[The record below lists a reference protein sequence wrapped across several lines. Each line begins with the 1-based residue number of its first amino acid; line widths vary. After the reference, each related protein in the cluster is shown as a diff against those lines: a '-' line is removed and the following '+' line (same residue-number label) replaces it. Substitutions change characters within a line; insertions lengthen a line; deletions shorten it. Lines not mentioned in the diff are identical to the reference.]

1 MSINIELQR
10 CYLLLSLDLTIYI
23 SYYLDMK
30 SRNIFR
36 VKEEIVRGV
45 ALQVFIL
52 SLVAIFTSH
61 IVPIII
67 LLTDFIIRVLL
78 HPSYSPLVWIS
89 GKVINPI
96 VKYRKRIITFKP
108 KRFAAGIGIFMSALA
123 LYFYIVDLSVLK
135 NIVLSILAL
144 FSFLET
150 FFKFCAGCKIFGLLI
165 KLKILPEE
173 VCEDCSFQGV

>member
-1 MSINIELQR
+1 MN
-10 CYLLLSLDLTIYI
+10 
-23 SYYLDMK
+23 

-61 IVPIII
+61 IIPIVV
-67 LLTDFIIRVLL
+67 LLADFVIRVFI
-78 HPSYSPLVWIS
+78 HPSYSPLVWTSNKI
-89 GKVINPI
+89 ICPI
-96 VKYRKRIITFKP
+96 LKYRKRIVTFKP
-108 KRFAAGIGIFMSALA
+108 KRFAAGIGLFLTTITIYLH
-123 LYFYIVDLSVLK
+123 IIDLDIIK
-135 NIVLSILAL
+135 IIVLSILAF

-165 KLKILPEE
+165 KLKIIPEE
-173 VCEDCSFQGV
+173 VCEDCAFQGGEGI